1 MYLRKH
7 MDSQG
12 FVSLR
17 VIHSF
22 KRMATMTPDLE
33 ILRLAASQSKV
44 IEIRQGDDGE
54 DRVRRREG
62 WDQWVFANM
71 EDRDEGARNAGPS
84 SQAYQTRRP
93 AYGPT
98 STFAESPYSM
108 GTPLRS
114 PSWGLTGYND
124 MSGIPGPGQL
134 PQGISNE
141 QGATEQ
147 ANQFQNS
154 GLGLNGDLNISMHPA
169 AQAGHLRSS
178 SFVSP
183 VNGTES
189 HSVANGHAGNRQ
201 APELPTAD
209 QENVF
214 PNERVS
220 SVWVYARKGEDVG
233 PPFASTTTRTL
244 SQGSR
249 GGMDASVNGLT
260 SPTFAS
266 GLRGGAASP
275 EQ

>member
-1 MYLRKH
+1 

-17 VIHSF
+17 VIHGF

-71 EDRDEGARNAGPS
+71 EEREEGARNAGPS
-84 SQAYQTRRP
+84 AQTYHPRRP
-93 AYGPT
+93 AYGPM
-98 STFAESPYSM
+98 SAFAESPYSM

-134 PQGISNE
+134 PQGIPNE
-141 QGATEQ
+141 QGAAEQ
-147 ANQFQNS
+147 AHQFQNP
-154 GLGLNGDLNISMHPA
+154 GLGLNGDLNIPTHTA
-169 AQAGHLRSS
+169 AQSSHLRSS
-178 SFVSP
+178 SSVSA

-189 HSVANGHAGNRQ
+189 HSVANGHTGNR
-201 APELPTAD
+201 AELPIVD

-214 PNERVS
+214 PNERIS
-220 SVWVYARKGEDVG
+220 SVWVYARKGEDAG
-233 PPFASTTTRTL
+233 PPFASNATRTL

-249 GGMDASVNGLT
+249 GGMEASVNGLT